1 MKVTHTVELLFDG
14 KRISYD
20 SFVQDLAE
28 RVAAA
33 LQTAGKK
40 VVSQR
45 EAERLYGKA
54 NVRLW
59 RDTGCV
65 TVTRKKGKIE
75 YPLDELKALSSM
87 DQIMIDA
94 SKGKAR
100 RLQKTG

>member
-1 MKVTHTVELLFDG
+1 MVTHTVELLFDG

-28 RVAAA
+28 RVASA

-45 EAERLYGKA
+45 EAERMYGKA

-65 TVTRKKGKIE
+65 TETKKKSKIE
-75 YPLDELKALSSM
+75 YSLEEHKALSPM
-87 DQIMIDA
+87 DQNIIDA
-94 SKGKAR
+94 TKFKSKKKK
-100 RLQKTG
+100 KTG